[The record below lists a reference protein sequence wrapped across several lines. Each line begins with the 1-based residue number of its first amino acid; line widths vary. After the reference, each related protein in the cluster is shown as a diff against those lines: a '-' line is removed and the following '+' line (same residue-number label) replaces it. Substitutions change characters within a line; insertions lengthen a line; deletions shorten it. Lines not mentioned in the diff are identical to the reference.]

1 MIGQS
6 PAGCSIPLR
15 SGSVVRVGILLL
27 FLFLSPAHAPA
38 NDSLD
43 PAHPGDPLPG
53 RDFAGLCAS
62 CHGTQGR
69 STNPMVPS
77 LAGQDGAYLNSQ
89 LRNFQAQNRRHA
101 AMQGILARLTAKD
114 MAEMALYY
122 EKQPPMK
129 GKGVSRKTKIGA
141 PVYEGCKGC
150 HGNSAKGGRGVPR
163 LAGQQAVYLERKLLE
178 YQAGTRSTPGMN
190 EAVARLT
197 PEQIKALS
205 LYLSSMK

>member
-1 MIGQS
+1 MIGLS
-6 PAGCSIPLR
+6 PAEPSIPLR
-15 SGSVVRVGILLL
+15 SGSIVRVGILLL
-27 FLFLSPAHAPA
+27 FLFLPPAHAPA

-43 PAHPGDPLPG
+43 PAHPADQLPG

-62 CHGTQGR
+62 CHGTQGI

-77 LAGQDGAYLNSQ
+77 LAGQDGTYLKNQ
-89 LRNFQAQNRRHA
+89 LQNFRQRHRRHA
-101 AMQGILARLTAKD
+101 AMQGVLSRLTPED

-122 EKQPPMK
+122 EKQPPMR
-129 GKGVSRKTKIGA
+129 GKGVSKKTKIGE

-150 HGNSAKGGRGVPR
+150 HGNSATGSRGVPR
-163 LAGQQAVYLERKLLE
+163 LAGQQAVYLERELLK